1 MKKLFVVA
9 LLFVGLTNFE
19 QEKKGIVER
28 GERAEMEQL
37 TPEQRNVLQL
47 KKMTLDLNLTA
58 SQQKQLEPI
67 IAEETN
73 KREAKKTEMKARKE
87 TKKTLTANE
96 KFELKNKNL
105 DEQIELK
112 AKMRKILTDDQMKKW
127 EMKKEK
133 RDVNMRKIKKNQIQK
148 QKTKTEVSE

>member
-9 LLFVGLTNFE
+9 LLFVGLTNFA

>member
-9 LLFVGLTNFE
+9 LLFVGLTNFA
-19 QEKKGIVER
+19 QEKKGRAER

-67 IAEETN
+67 IAEETS

-87 TKKTLTANE
+87 TKKALTANE

-133 RDVNMRKIKKNQIQK
+133 RDVNVREIKKNQIKK

>member
-9 LLFVGLTNFE
+9 LLFVGLTNFA

-133 RDVNMRKIKKNQIQK
+133 RDVNVRKIKKNQIQK

>member
-9 LLFVGLTNFE
+9 LLFVGLTNFA

-87 TKKTLTANE
+87 TKKDLTANE

-133 RDVNMRKIKKNQIQK
+133 RDVNMRKIKKNQIKK

>member
-9 LLFVGLTNFE
+9 LLFVGLTNFA

-87 TKKTLTANE
+87 TKKALTANE

-133 RDVNMRKIKKNQIQK
+133 RDVNVQKIKKNQIKK

>member
-9 LLFVGLTNFE
+9 LLFVGLTNFA

-87 TKKTLTANE
+87 TKKALTANE

>member
-1 MKKLFVVA
+1 
-9 LLFVGLTNFE
+9 
-19 QEKKGIVER
+19 
-28 GERAEMEQL
+28 MEQL

>member
-9 LLFVGLTNFE
+9 LLFVGLTNFA

-133 RDVNMRKIKKNQIQK
+133 RDVNVREIKKNQIKK